1 MLPLVDEVDSLVM
14 SQEEPIREPCPH
26 CGELAALGGRICPHC
41 KGSLLVDVILPE
53 AIRHPR
59 TRYHLARALNQLGPP
74 SPSLLIL
81 QKQLASPQPII
92 LKGTTRLQASSAREI
107 LEQSGITGRLAPSV
121 TEKTSFKGSPLY
133 AAGIAGLVAVLGI
146 GLWALYSASGGS
158 APSSSEIQER
168 QGGQEELSTEEI
180 ARLVQPS
187 IVSLTCRQSV
197 GSGFFISEDR
207 LLTNA
212 HVLCPDSDTIRVH
225 FSDQRELTGDV
236 VARDED
242 LDLALVSVPGAAAQP
257 LAIGDA
263 AVLSAGEEVI
273 MIGTPLGMDQTVHE
287 GIVSHAVRNLFG
299 VAYIQVDANVNPGN
313 SGGPLLNR
321 QGNVIGVISL
331 QVEGASGLGFA
342 IPINYAFRDGL
353 NYVATPET
361 DVSRWREVL
370 RTVHEAEQRDIAKVE
385 QAFAQAGVVQAAI
398 SGDVFLVFI
407 LKRTPFQPSSG
418 EEFPFSVV
426 REGLTA
432 CGGMMR
438 ISSWASFDA
447 APEATS
453 DLPEIQWL
461 RKQGLTRDLYWG
473 AAYFDEESCT
483 RALPLE
489 GAEFVLDGGDPDYD
503 RTTLVA
509 R

>member
-1 MLPLVDEVDSLVM
+1 M
-14 SQEEPIREPCPH
+14 SQKEPIREPCPH

-41 KGSLLVDVILPE
+41 KGSLLVDLILPE
-53 AIRHPR
+53 AVRDPR
-59 TRYHLARALNQLGPP
+59 TRYHLARALSQLGPP
-74 SPSLLIL
+74 AIPLLTL

-92 LKGTTRLQASSAREI
+92 LKRTTRLQAASAREI
-107 LEQSGITGRLAPSV
+107 LEQSGITGTLAPSA
-121 TEKTSFKGSPLY
+121 TERPPLKVSPLH
-133 AAGIAGLVAVLGI
+133 AAVVGGLAAVAGI
-146 GLWALYSASGGS
+146 GLWVFFSASEGP
-158 APSSSEIQER
+158 APSSSETREPRGVQET
-168 QGGQEELSTEEI
+168 LSTEEI

-197 GSGFFISEDR
+197 GSGFFISGDR

-212 HVLCPDSDTIRVH
+212 HVLCPEGDTILVH
-225 FSDQRELTGDV
+225 FSDQRELTGEV
-236 VARDED
+236 LAQDED
-242 LDLALVSVPGAAAQP
+242 LDLALISVPGAGAEP
-257 LAIGDA
+257 LAVGDA
-263 AVLSAGEEVI
+263 ALLNAGEEVI

-287 GIVSHAVRNLFG
+287 GIVSHAARNLFG
-299 VAYIQVDANVNPGN
+299 IAYIQVDANVNPGN

-321 QGNVIGVISL
+321 RGNVVGIISL
-331 QVEGASGLGFA
+331 AVEGASGLGFA
-342 IPINYAFRDGL
+342 IPINYAFSDGL
-353 NYVATPET
+353 DYVATPEM

-370 RTVHEAEQRDIAKVE
+370 RTVQEAEQRDIAEVE
-385 QAFAQAGVVQAAI
+385 QAFNQAGVVQAAI
-398 SGDVFLVFI
+398 TGDVFLVFI
-407 LKRTPFQPSSG
+407 LKRSPFQPSPG

-426 REGLTA
+426 KEGLTA

-438 ISSWASFDA
+438 ISSWAPFDD

-453 DLPEIQWL
+453 ALPEIQWL

-503 RTTLVA
+503 QTTLVA